1 VHAETIIRGADENK
15 AHPPWAIPTPLAI
28 ILLAAAL
35 FRAIY
40 FFFYAR
46 DDVLFEGLILDSA
59 VYDSW
64 AQRIAS
70 GEWLGRQAFYFPP
83 LYPYVLGILFRAA
96 GHSLA
101 LVYLLQALLGL
112 VSIVLIHRIGAAL
125 FGPRAGILAAA
136 GAALYAPF
144 AFYETKVL
152 GTTLGLTL
160 NLTALALLVGAET
173 AAMGGRDGAGRGR
186 GATGRRRG
194 SSGRW
199 LAAGLVIGVASAC
212 LPGTVLLAPLY
223 AASLAW
229 RRATPA
235 AVALLL
241 GTVLGLL
248 PVTAHNLY
256 VAGDFLPLSGQGG
269 TTFYQGNHP
278 NASGMYNAAPG
289 FSGAPETQ
297 ASEEQAIAE
306 RDTGRT
312 MRRSETSAHFF
323 RKGLAWIAS
332 SPGAF
337 ILLEARKLAALLGDY
352 EAPTEYSLHFE
363 RHKVPWLRL
372 LALPFAAIAG
382 AGVAGILKAGR
393 PRPPAIALSVYTIAA
408 AATPLIFYVSSRY
421 RLPLVAALLIYGAHL
436 VDTVRAAAGAAGAP
450 SRGDVRA
457 LVLAG
462 GLALVSFFP
471 LGAPS
476 DSAEANVHYNVGN
489 LLAAR
494 GRHEEAIASFDR
506 SVARWRGN
514 AYAWINRGNSLDRL
528 GREDEALASYRRAE
542 EENPGFWTACKAQ
555 GIILHRKRLY
565 AEEETVYRRGLSSG
579 REEARYLLGVAL
591 KNQDRLDEAARELEE
606 ATRLNPAYAR
616 AHTRLGEIYAG
627 RGDTARARERFRLAL
642 AADPGDRTARAGLAR
657 LGG

>member
-1 VHAETIIRGADENK
+1 MHVETIIRGAHENK
-15 AHPPWAIPTPLAI
+15 AHPPRGIPTSLAI
-28 ILLAAAL
+28 ILLAAAH

-46 DDVLFEGLILDSA
+46 DDILFGGLILDSA

-64 AQRIAS
+64 AVRIAA
-70 GEWLGRQAFYFPP
+70 GEWLGLQAFYFPP
-83 LYPYVLGILFRAA
+83 LYPYVLGVLFRAA

-136 GAALYAPF
+136 GAALYGPF

-160 NLTALALLVGAET
+160 DLTALALLVGAET
-173 AAMGGRDGAGRGR
+173 AAMGGRDDAGRGR
-186 GATGRRRG
+186 GASGRRRG
-194 SSGRW
+194 NSGRW
-199 LAAGLVIGVASAC
+199 VAAGLVIGVASAC

-256 VAGDFLPLSGQGG
+256 AAGDFLPLSGQGG

-297 ASEEQAIAE
+297 ATEEQAIAE
-306 RDTGRT
+306 RDTGRA

-323 RKGLAWIAS
+323 QKGLAWIAS

-352 EAPTEYSLHFE
+352 EAPTEYSLYYE
-363 RHKVPWLRL
+363 RDKVPWLRL

-382 AGVAGILKAGR
+382 AGVAGVLKAGR
-393 PRPPAIALSVYTIAA
+393 PHPPAIALSIYSIAA
-408 AATPLIFYVSSRY
+408 TATPLIFYVSSRY
-421 RLPLVAALLIYGAHL
+421 RLPLVPALLIYGAHL
-436 VDTVRAAAGAAGAP
+436 VDTVWAAAGAAGAP

-457 LVLAG
+457 LILAG

-471 LGAPS
+471 LGAPR
-476 DSAEANVHYNVGN
+476 DSAEANVLYNVGN

-506 SVARWRGN
+506 SVARWAGN

-528 GREDEALASYRRAE
+528 GREDEALGSYRRAE
-542 EENPGFWTACKAQ
+542 EENPGFWTAYKAQ

-565 AEEETVYRRGLSSG
+565 AEEETVYRRGLSTG

-627 RGDTARARERFRLAL
+627 RGDTARARERFRLAV
-642 AADPGDRTARAGLAR
+642 AADPGDRAARAGLAR